1 MFFFLVICLGLDKLK
16 VCETAE
22 NIDYIKKK
30 RTPKILADML
40 ILKLEILERV
50 EKREEPYFRPDISG
64 HDCPE
69 PLSELIQ
76 RCWNDVPEE
85 RPGFD
90 IMRSIV
96 RQITR

>member
-1 MFFFLVICLGLDKLK
+1 MNNYTISRAQVIIAVIFRQYCFN
-16 VCETAE
+16 AN
-22 NIDYIKKK
+22 NIIRYKYDV
-30 RTPKILADML
+30 
-40 ILKLEILERV
+40 EILERV
-50 EKREEPYFRPDISG
+50 GLREEPYFRPDISG

>member
-1 MFFFLVICLGLDKLK
+1 MRIIVQYYVSELLLLSYLNNIVFVIIILFFTNMMV
-16 VCETAE
+16 
-22 NIDYIKKK
+22 
-30 RTPKILADML
+30 
-40 ILKLEILERV
+40 EILERV
-50 EKREEPYFRPDISG
+50 GLREEPYFRPDISG

>member
-1 MFFFLVICLGLDKLK
+1 MIDLLLLSFINNIIIVIIILLF
-16 VCETAE
+16 VT
-22 NIDYIKKK
+22 NIM
-30 RTPKILADML
+30 TV
-40 ILKLEILERV
+40 EILEKV
-50 EKREEPYFRPDISG
+50 ELREEPYFRPDISG